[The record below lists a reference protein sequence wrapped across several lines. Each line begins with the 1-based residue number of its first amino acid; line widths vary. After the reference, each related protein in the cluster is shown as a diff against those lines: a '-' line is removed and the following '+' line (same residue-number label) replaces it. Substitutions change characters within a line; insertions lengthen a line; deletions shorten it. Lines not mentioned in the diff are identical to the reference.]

1 MAKVVLT
8 RRALKDLEKLDG
20 QAKRR
25 ILEKLRLNSQDPLEH
40 SVKLTDS
47 KLGTYRYRVG
57 DYRIIFD
64 LEGETLIVLRV
75 GHRREIYS

>member
-8 RRALKDLEKLDG
+8 RRAVKDLEKLDD
-20 QAKRR
+20 QTRKR
-25 ILEKLRLNSQDPLEH
+25 ILEKLRTNAADPLQQ
-40 SVKLTDS
+40 SIKLTAS

-64 LEGETLIVLRV
+64 LEDDTVIVLRV
-75 GHRREIYS
+75 GNRREIYS

>member
-8 RRALKDLEKLDG
+8 RRAVKDLEKLDD
-20 QAKRR
+20 QTRKR
-25 ILEKLRLNSQDPLEH
+25 ILEKLRTNATDPLQQ
-40 SVKLTDS
+40 SIKLTAS

-64 LEGETLIVLRV
+64 LEDDTVIVLRI
-75 GHRREIYS
+75 GNRREIYS

>member
-8 RRALKDLEKLDG
+8 RRAAKDLEELDS
-20 QAKRR
+20 QTKRR
-25 ILEKLRLNSQDPLEH
+25 ILEKLQMNAANPLQQ
-40 SVKLTDS
+40 SVKLTAS

-64 LEGETLIVLRV
+64 LEGDILTVLRV
-75 GHRREIYS
+75 GHRREIYL